1 MSREQHPEPPS
12 HAVDDAQLLAYM
24 ERQLRSG
31 RVKPVVLVPL
41 TQKTFSAASHEQILR
56 CFNQLD
62 ASLFKR

>member
-1 MSREQHPEPPS
+1 MNSEQHPEHPHS
-12 HAVDDAQLLAYM
+12 GVSDEQIQAYM

-31 RVKPVVLVPL
+31 RVKPAVLVPL
-41 TQKTFSAASHEQILR
+41 TQKTFAEASHEQLLR